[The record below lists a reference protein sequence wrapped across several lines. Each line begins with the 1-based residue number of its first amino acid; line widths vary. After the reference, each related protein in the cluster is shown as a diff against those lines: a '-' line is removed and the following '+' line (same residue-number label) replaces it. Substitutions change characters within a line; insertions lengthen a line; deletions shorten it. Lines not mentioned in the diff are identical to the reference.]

1 MRKTV
6 MAIACLAFQAVF
18 LTGCSSDNTLLPE
31 VSETKKIAN
40 EYSIPLSDAV
50 KIADAF
56 MCNID
61 KGTRTERT
69 ISKVEVKTS
78 RATRS
83 GIGADTLLY
92 LINYADN
99 NGFALVSADKRL
111 PAIYAISDEGHF
123 EFADTLQNDGLAF
136 FMKTVDS
143 SINYSMEQ
151 QADIIVP
158 NDSVHWNGNY
168 YDRFKWYYDLHVPKL
183 KKTMSTISQG
193 NPYNEYCI
201 YNGNKIYTGCAP
213 VAIATLMSFYKWP
226 EEYHGYKIKWDEII
240 SGGNKQELARV
251 IRFLWNPDNLN
262 VSIYTDYKGDK
273 SASALAIRFV
283 PTLQNMGYEVLDG
296 LKPFNADDVI
306 EVLRRGADTPAVGT
320 PVLARGTTIVK
331 DQYGKEQNVGHVWVI
346 DGAMWQHGHFGDL
359 PPSITDPEPHY
370 NPNIPMCLFHCVW
383 GWGGSNN
390 GFFNFDSNVM
400 GGNADYF
407 GEYDNNSSTT
417 HVFYDLK
424 YIGYIKRKK

>member
-99 NGFALVSADKRL
+99 NGFALVAADKRL

-136 FMKTVDS
+136 FMKTVQG
-143 SINYSMEQ
+143 SINNSIEKTS
-151 QADIIVP
+151 
-158 NDSVHWNGNY
+158 SVIPGGSSNWPQDY
-168 YDRFKWYYDLHVPKL
+168 YKQFKWYYDLYTPKL
-183 KKTMSTISQG
+183 KNAMSIISQG
-193 NPYNEYCI
+193 KPYNKYCI
-201 YNGNKIYTGCAP
+201 YNNDTIFAGCAP

-226 EEYHGYKIKWDEII
+226 EEYHGYKIKWDEIV
-240 SGGNKQELARV
+240 SGENKDAMARV

-262 VSIYTDYKGDK
+262 VSIHTDSKGVVN
-273 SASALAIRFV
+273 ASALAIRFA
-283 PTLQNMGYEVLDG
+283 PTLRNMGYEVLDG
-296 LKPFNADDVI
+296 LKPFNADEVL

-320 PVLARGTTIVK
+320 PVLARGTTL
-331 DQYGKEQNVGHVWVI
+331 DENGKEVGHAWVI

-390 GFFNFDSNVM
+390 GFFNFDSNVL
-400 GGNADYF
+400 GGTPDYY
-407 GEYDNNSSTT
+407 GEYDNKDPKTT
-417 HVFYDLK
+417 QVFYDLK
-424 YIGYIKRKK
+424 YIGYIKRQQ